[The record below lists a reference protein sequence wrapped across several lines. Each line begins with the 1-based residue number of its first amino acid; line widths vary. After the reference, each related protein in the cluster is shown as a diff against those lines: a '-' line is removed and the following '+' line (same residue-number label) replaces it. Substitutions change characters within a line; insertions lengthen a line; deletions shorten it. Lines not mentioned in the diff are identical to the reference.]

1 MATRFFQDFS
11 NPQEKSSESL
21 QDPDQIYQGSFPE
34 TSKISPRGTSMSQNG
49 TKEILV
55 ISEIS
60 FFENLATAGFREA
73 SIKKKKT
80 RHAAKKH

>member
-1 MATRFFQDFS
+1 
-11 NPQEKSSESL
+11 
-21 QDPDQIYQGSFPE
+21 
-34 TSKISPRGTSMSQNG
+34 MSQNR

-60 FFENLATAGFREA
+60 FFGNLATAGCREA